1 MFTALDSTFENVPV
15 GPEMPF
21 EFRFLKNF
29 IEISTPQFQ
38 ESKIQ
43 FQTSFS
49 VQRKGMVKH

>member
-15 GPEMPF
+15 GPEMSF

-43 FQTSFS
+43 FQTSFLY
-49 VQRKGMVKH
+49 KVKAW